1 MTIQVAADPYPFPLA
16 GGLATRDSA
25 VVVIDMQLDFCGV
38 GGYMDAMGYDVAHL
52 RAPIEPIRRVLAAA
66 RAAGLHIL
74 HTRQGYRAD
83 LADLPEHKRL
93 RSQRAGAGVG
103 EPGPM
108 GRFLVRGEPG
118 WEIVPELA
126 PESGEPVVDKTSSG
140 AFYATDF
147 EPILMRRGVRNLVFA
162 GITTDVCVHSTLR
175 QANDRGYQCL
185 LLADCCASGEPAIH
199 EAAVRMVK
207 FEGGVL
213 GTVADSRAFI
223 DAVSRL

>member
-16 GGLATRDSA
+16 GGLAARDSA

-66 RAAGLHIL
+66 RAAGLNIL

-126 PESGEPVVDKTSSG
+126 PEPGEPVVDKTSSG

-185 LLADCCASGEPAIH
+185 LLADCCASGDPAIH

-207 FEGGVL
+207 IEGGVL
-213 GTVADSRAFI
+213 GTVADSSAFI

>member
-1 MTIQVAADPYPFPLA
+1 MTIRVAADPYPFPLA
-16 GGLATRDSA
+16 CGLAARDTA
-25 VVVIDMQLDFCGV
+25 VVVIDMQVDFCGV
-38 GGYMDAMGYDVAHL
+38 GGYMAAMGYDVSRL

-66 RAAGLHIL
+66 RGAGLHVL

-83 LADLPEHKRL
+83 LAELPEHKRL
-93 RSQRAGAGVG
+93 RSQRAGAGIG
-103 EPGPM
+103 ASGPN

-126 PESGEPVVDKTSSG
+126 PEPGEPVVDKTSNG

-147 EPILMRRGVRNLVFA
+147 APILMRLGVRNLAFA

-175 QANDRGYQCL
+175 EANDRGYECL
-185 LLADCCASGEPAIH
+185 LLADCCATGEPALH

-207 FEGGVL
+207 VEGGVF
-213 GTVADSRAFI
+213 GSVADSNAFA